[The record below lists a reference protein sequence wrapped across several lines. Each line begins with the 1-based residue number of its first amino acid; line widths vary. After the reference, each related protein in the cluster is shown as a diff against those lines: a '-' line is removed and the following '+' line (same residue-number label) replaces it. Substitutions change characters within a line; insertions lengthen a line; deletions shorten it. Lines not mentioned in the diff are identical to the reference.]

1 MTNTKNM
8 SITASD
14 IAALRA
20 KTGAGMMDCKNALE
34 ECKGNVEEAIDWLR
48 KKGVMKAAKRADKV
62 AAEGLV
68 YSYIHGNGKIGVL
81 VEVNCETDFVGN
93 TDSFK
98 ALCNDIAMHIAAAN
112 PKYLSREEVSS
123 DDLDR
128 EKAIYREQLQAE
140 GKPAEMI
147 EKILEGKMS
156 KYYSEYCLLEQP
168 FIKNEDLT
176 IEKMLQAKTGEIGE
190 KVTVRRFARF
200 ELGEGIEKKSK
211 DFAEEVAEQLK

>member
-1 MTNTKNM
+1 M
-8 SITASD
+8 ITASD
-14 IAALRA
+14 IAVLRA
-20 KTGAGMMDCKNALE
+20 KTGAGMMDCKNAME
-34 ECKGNVEEAIDWLR
+34 ECGGNIEQAVDWLR

-68 YSYIHGNGKIGVL
+68 YAYIHAGGKIGVL
-81 VEVNCETDFVGN
+81 VEVNCETDFVGK

-98 ALCNDIAMHIAAAN
+98 ALCNDIAMHIAAVN
-112 PKYLSREEVSS
+112 PKYLTREEVSTE
-123 DDLDR
+123 DLDR

-156 KYYSEYCLLEQP
+156 KYYSEFCLLEQP
-168 FIKNEDLT
+168 FIKDENST
-176 IEKMLQAKTGEIGE
+176 IEKMLQTKTAEIGE

-200 ELGEGIEKKSK
+200 ELGEGLAKKTK
-211 DFAEEVAEQLK
+211 DFAEEVAEQLAA